1 MIVECFYFD
10 NSYNNFWWKPKGQ
23 QGVGLMLN
31 MKRITGFKTKK
42 ISVTKLIY
50 SVEVSNA
57 MTKFKLITTM

>member
-1 MIVECFYFD
+1 MRLGCFYFD
-10 NSYNNFWWKPKGQ
+10 NGFNKQWRKPKSLLI
-23 QGVGLMLN
+23 VGLMLN